1 MWNDLR
7 SRAAKARIGFLLV
20 AALLV
25 VAACQSTPTG
35 RSQAARQVPAMPPL
49 SPGDVE
55 TLYFEPGSSA
65 LSVSQLAALRT
76 LAGRLEPH
84 PSLRVH
90 VVGYS
95 DSTAQETS
103 DRWLSEKRAKNIASY
118 LASRNLA
125 VRNITLEGAG
135 QSGQPEDP
143 LANARRA
150 VITLR

>member
-1 MWNDLR
+1 
-7 SRAAKARIGFLLV
+7 
-20 AALLV
+20 
-25 VAACQSTPTG
+25 
-35 RSQAARQVPAMPPL
+35 MPPL

-65 LSVSQLAALRT
+65 LSASQLAALRT

-95 DSTAQETS
+95 DSTAQETG

-118 LASRNLA
+118 LASQNVA
-125 VRNITLEGAG
+125 VENVTLEGAD
-135 QSGQPEDP
+135 QSGQFEEP
-143 LANARRA
+143 LDNARRA
-150 VITLR
+150 EITVR